1 MASGKIQFGV
11 ASGGSA
17 NVAEPPAE
25 AVPAFALPPEPLP
38 ELLVEPPP
46 ELQALI
52 ASTAATPNAARA
64 VGVEWD
70 TDLNRFLI
78 ILQGLDTSWT
88 YRHFVYLRCKVTP
101 KSKIVTIYSK

>member
-1 MASGKIQFGV
+1 VASGKIQFGV

-25 AVPAFALPPEPLP
+25 AVLAFALPLEPLP
-38 ELLVEPPP
+38 ELLP

-64 VGVEWD
+64 AGVERD
-70 TDLNRFLI
+70 ADLNRFLI
-78 ILQGLDTSWT
+78 ILQGLDTEPDLPT
-88 YRHFVYLRCKVTP
+88 LFVSPV
-101 KSKIVTIYSK
+101 